1 MKPVRRVRDTGGPS
15 GVYAPVFRREQ
26 SSKLG
31 ALVGSEK
38 HVQLGSLYMHRL
50 LRITSQRRAYA
61 SISNANIN
69 QPFVVFDRNMKRIQR
84 DRAASKNEGED
95 SRVVDYLRNEVADRM
110 IERLLVS
117 TSLVTL
123 YLYLMLVGY
132 QTYLPVYSRRRFGT
146 GTFLALDRIKTDKEG
161 RNAGNERYVTPS

>member
-1 MKPVRRVRDTGGPS
+1 MKPGRRVRDSDRPS
-15 GVYAPVFRREQ
+15 GIYTPVFRREQ
-26 SSKLG
+26 RSKLG
-31 ALVGSEK
+31 VLAGSEK
-38 HVQLGSLYMHRL
+38 HAVQLGSMHRL

-123 YLYLMLVGY
+123 CIHLTLVGH
-132 QTYLPVYSRRRFGT
+132 QTYLQVYSRRRRWT
-146 GTFLALDRIKTDKEG
+146 RTFLALDRIKTNK
-161 RNAGNERYVTPS
+161 